1 MMNISKEIALWL
13 KENEKQTE
21 AHLILAARQGR
32 GDVLNYLLQQHADLN
47 VLDNYGNNALW
58 AACFAESSS
67 CIKQL
72 LDAGIDMDYQNTT
85 GATAL
90 TYASSSGKYL
100 VVAQLLQA
108 GANPLLTTQDDFSA
122 LDLAANLECLRL
134 LKQAT
139 AKHKKK

>member
-1 MMNISKEIALWL
+1 MNTSNDITQWL
-13 KENEKQTE
+13 QENGNQTE
-21 AHLILAARQGR
+21 PALILAAHQGR
-32 GDVLNYLLQQHADLN
+32 GDVLDYLLRQNTDLN

-58 AACFAESSS
+58 AAFFAESES

-72 LDAGIDMDYQNTT
+72 LDAGIDINYQNTT

-90 TYASSSGKYL
+90 TYSSSTGKHL

-139 AKHKKK
+139 SQYKNK

>member
-1 MMNISKEIALWL
+1 MSITSEITLWL
-13 KENEKQTE
+13 QENEKKTE
-21 AHLILAARQGR
+21 PLLILAARQGR
-32 GDVLNYLLQQHADLN
+32 GDVLNYLLQQNTDLN

-90 TYASSSGKYL
+90 TYASSSGKHL

-108 GANPLLTTQDDFSA
+108 GANPLLTTLDDFNA

-139 AKHKKK
+139 AQYKNK

>member
-1 MMNISKEIALWL
+1 MNTSNDITQWL
-13 KENEKQTE
+13 QENEKQTE
-21 AHLILAARQGR
+21 PALILAARQGR
-32 GDVLNYLLQQHADLN
+32 EDVLNYLLQQNTDLN

-58 AACFAESSS
+58 AACFSESSS

-72 LDAGIDMDYQNTT
+72 LDAGIDINYQNTT

-90 TYASSSGKYL
+90 TYASSSGKHL

-108 GANPLLTTQDDFSA
+108 GANPLLTTQDDFNA

-134 LKQAT
+134 LKTAT
-139 AKHKKK
+139 AQHQNK